1 MIEGSRVPG
10 DYHWIPWG
18 KDRRRSRWDGHL
30 TASGKA
36 QVRFHSMQEG
46 LRGTAPLTI
55 LWTDQQAR
63 ISWDTILPR
72 DPPAAPPAAPGA
84 AAEAGLRGIE
94 VDPGPLIFLASLP
107 KSRHLGPPP

>member
-1 MIEGSRVPG
+1 MIEGSRVSG

-55 LWTDQQAR
+55 LWTDQQSR

-72 DPPAAPPAAPGA
+72 DPPAAPP
-84 AAEAGLRGIE
+84 
-94 VDPGPLIFLASLP
+94 
-107 KSRHLGPPP
+107 PPPVLLPRRDCGALKSIPAL